1 MKEVVTLSVI
11 VRLELD
17 GTLSLKG
24 KVFNT
29 YDAFDE
35 ELQEIDENDER
46 IDEEYELNEDESF
59 AELLSYLWGVDI
71 LSLDVDDFR
80 IDKRGNLVVKDVIEG
95 EDDWKIMQNELR
107 IKQLLEEVL

>member
-1 MKEVVTLSVI
+1 MSVVA
-11 VRLELD
+11 RLELD

-29 YDAFDE
+29 YNAFDE
-35 ELQEIDENDER
+35 NEEIDENDER

-95 EDDWKIMQNELR
+95 EDDWKIVQDEIR